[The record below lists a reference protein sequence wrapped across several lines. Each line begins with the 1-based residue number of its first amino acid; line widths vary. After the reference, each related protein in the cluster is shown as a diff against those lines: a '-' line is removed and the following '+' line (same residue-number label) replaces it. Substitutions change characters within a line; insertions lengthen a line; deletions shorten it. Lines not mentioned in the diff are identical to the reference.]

1 MLRTRYGVAKLASAL
16 ALILTIFS
24 AGIVISH
31 QCHVDKASS
40 SAVMNHLEEVV
51 SAPTSLANTGS
62 IAAKACATLFFIV
75 LLVGRKYLSQKI
87 QIVRTKLRI
96 QLHLARLALPRP
108 PNFHNSL
115 SLSQLGIIRI

>member
-1 MLRTRYGVAKLASAL
+1 MLGTRYGVANFASAF

-31 QCHVDKASS
+31 QCHFEDASNS
-40 SAVMNHLEEVV
+40 SAISYHEQVV
-51 SAPTSLANTGS
+51 NSTDSLAKTGS
-62 IAAKACATLFFIV
+62 MAAKACATLFFIV
-75 LLVGRKYLSQKI
+75 LLVGRKFLSQKI

>member
-1 MLRTRYGVAKLASAL
+1 MLGTRYGVAKFASAL
-16 ALILTIFS
+16 ALILTVFS

-31 QCHVDKASS
+31 QCHSEKVSSS
-40 SAVMNHLEEVV
+40 SAISHHEQVV
-51 SAPTSLANTGS
+51 NSADSLAKTGS
-62 IAAKACATLFFIV
+62 MAAKACATLFFIV
-75 LLVGRKYLSQKI
+75 LLVGRKYLRQKI
-87 QIVRTKLRI
+87 QIVRPKVRI

>member
-1 MLRTRYGVAKLASAL
+1 MMGTKYGVAKFASAL
-16 ALILTIFS
+16 ALILTVFS

-31 QCHVDKASS
+31 QCQSEKVSS
-40 SAVMNHLEEVV
+40 SSIISHHEQVV
-51 SAPTSLANTGS
+51 NST

>member
-1 MLRTRYGVAKLASAL
+1 MLGTRYGFAKFASAL
-16 ALILTIFS
+16 ALILTVFS

-31 QCHVDKASS
+31 QCHSEKVSS
-40 SAVMNHLEEVV
+40 SSIISHHEQVV
-51 SAPTSLANTGS
+51 NSTDSLAKTGS

-87 QIVRTKLRI
+87 QKVRTKLRI

-115 SLSQLGIIRI
+115 SLSQLGVIRI

>member
-1 MLRTRYGVAKLASAL
+1 
-16 ALILTIFS
+16 
-24 AGIVISH
+24 
-31 QCHVDKASS
+31 
-40 SAVMNHLEEVV
+40 MNHLEEVV